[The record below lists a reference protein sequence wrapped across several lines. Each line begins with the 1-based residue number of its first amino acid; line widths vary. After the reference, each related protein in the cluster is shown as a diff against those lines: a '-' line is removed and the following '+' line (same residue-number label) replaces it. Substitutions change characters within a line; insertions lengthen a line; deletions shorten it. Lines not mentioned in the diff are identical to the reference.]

1 MNKMDDN
8 EQEKEEG
15 LTRRQLRALPALLE
29 HPTIEDAAK
38 ASGISAPTIRRW
50 LATSETFRAAVSK
63 AQSEILEG
71 VFRRLAARSGLAA
84 GALERGVQST
94 DERLACRVAL
104 GWLSLARRT
113 RQDTKL
119 DELEKAIEQLKT
131 ALAEREEIDNG

>member
-1 MNKMDDN
+1 MDNN
-8 EQEKEEG
+8 EQGKEEG
-15 LTRRQLRALPALLE
+15 LTRRQLRALPALIE
-29 HPTIEDAAK
+29 HPTIEEAAK

-50 LATSETFRAAVSK
+50 MRESETFRAAVSK
-63 AQSEILEG
+63 AQSEILYA
-71 VFRRLAARSGLAA
+71 VFDRLAARSGLAA
-84 GALERGVQST
+84 DALERGVQSP

-131 ALAEREEIDNG
+131 ALAEQERKENG